1 MSIPPPSSSPT
12 YRRRKRVQKDFEQL
26 LLNEGHGTLF
36 DAPAVKPNKRSVALD
51 LRRSKLILDAINYG
65 FWVPQSMRDEV
76 NAPPDENPKVPD
88 DPDDGKA
95 PFGRDDDDDSS
106 DVIRV

>member
-26 LLNEGHGTLF
+26 LLNEDHGTLF
-36 DAPAVKPNKRSVALD
+36 DGPSVKPDKARVALD
-51 LRRSKLILDAINYG
+51 LKRSKLIIDAISYG

-88 DPDDGKA
+88 DPNDGKA
-95 PFGRDDDDDSS
+95 PFWKDDDDFS